1 MTVLSTRQAND
12 LDRLTISVSGTSRG
26 VMFMELGEE
35 LGRILPT
42 TGDLLATEEFTL
54 KANHLPNLLAE
65 FLNVV
70 LEGIK
75 EGIVHTLWQCTSS
88 YTVPGNVHKLYV
100 VTHTEE
106 IESLVEMSLIATKWF
121 NTGKELSNIETLEVV
136 CTLPSVLG

>member
-1 MTVLSTRQAND
+1 MTVLSTRQATD
-12 LDRLTISVSGTSRG
+12 LDRLTISVTGSSRG

-42 TGDLLATEEFTL
+42 TGDLVATEEFTL
-54 KANHLPNLLAE
+54 QAISLPDLLAE
-65 FLNVV
+65 FLQVV
-70 LEGIK
+70 LEGIQ

-106 IESLVEMSLIATKWF
+106 IESMVEMDMIATKWF
-121 NTGKELSNIETLEVV
+121 NTSNKLSDIETLEVV
-136 CTLPSVLG
+136 CKLPSVLG